1 MPWYLQDIHL
11 LTGIPRRVG
20 VDGRMSAY
28 HEVQDHVYIVD
39 IHRVALAVLQQ
50 GAEQG
55 LFMNE
60 RHIRIKEKGCGSAFS
75 IFG

>member
-1 MPWYLQDIHL
+1 MSAYAMVMNALFSYWTCTYL
-11 LTGIPRRVG
+11 LTGIPRRAG

-28 HEVQDHVYIVD
+28 HEVQDHVHIVD

-55 LFMNE
+55 FFY
-60 RHIRIKEKGCGSAFS
+60 A
-75 IFG
+75 